1 MIFSKVLSLK
11 FLPLVK
17 SDFKTLI
24 NMLTLGKT
32 DWLDQKEK
40 KLNLFFIKLNDGAG
54 FLNNLNVPRVW
65 TQYMLMRQW
74 DRETDTECINHLHL
88 FAILDSRLAGLVSG
102 WLQVS
107 KVQWSAMIWGKVM
120 WVRFLLEE
128 SALVKS
134 SKWQWNL
141 SEYKLKV

>member
-65 TQYMLMRQW
+65 TQYVLMRQ
-74 DRETDTECINHLHL
+74 
-88 FAILDSRLAGLVSG
+88 
-102 WLQVS
+102 
-107 KVQWSAMIWGKVM
+107 
-120 WVRFLLEE
+120 
-128 SALVKS
+128 
-134 SKWQWNL
+134 
-141 SEYKLKV
+141 